1 MTQQF
6 SCNIVADN
14 NTDFIIADNIAN
26 GKIPVLL
33 QGSQGSFVSNY
44 NFDIDTLCQQDYS
57 FKVGLRQLIKNISA
71 NNKTGKPLN
80 ESLALLQN
88 FMEQKLPLCPKEK
101 TDLRNACIFDA
112 DPFSYLVANKMA
124 MCSERAALSQYVLQ
138 NCGIKSY
145 YVNSMAQI
153 QNVTTRPGQHSYLII
168 NNNNKMLVYDPAN
181 PRRNNQPRI
190 LNSEMDSVIFA
201 DFIAAINYNTESN
214 NNLSKKRVG
223 FLCVDEHSGKNFL
236 YHSLCGKKG
245 ENITPSKLK
254 AARITKTNNCCYEE

>member
-6 SCNIVADN
+6 DCNIIANN
-14 NTDFIIADNIAN
+14 NTDFTIADKITN
-26 GKIPVLL
+26 GKIPMLL
-33 QGSQGSFVSNY
+33 QGAQGSFVSNY

-88 FMEQKLPLCPKEK
+88 FIEQKLPLCPKEK

-153 QNVTTRPGQHSYLII
+153 QNVTDKPAHHAYIMI
-168 NNNNKMLVYDPAN
+168 NDNNKILVYDPAN
-181 PRRNNQPRI
+181 PRPNDQPRI
-190 LNSEMDSVIFA
+190 LNTNMDSAIFA
-201 DFIAAINYNTESN
+201 DFIDAVNYNAQSN
-214 NNLSKKRVG
+214 DNQSKKRVG
-223 FLCVDEHSGKNFL
+223 FRCVDEQSGKNFA

-254 AARITKTNNCCYEE
+254 AARVLKANGDSYDK